1 VWIIIY
7 LSIRNGSNPITDS
20 EFMVPTY
27 YLISKDYSY
36 NRYYCY
42 L

>member
-1 VWIIIY
+1 
-7 LSIRNGSNPITDS
+7 
-20 EFMVPTY
+20 MVPTY